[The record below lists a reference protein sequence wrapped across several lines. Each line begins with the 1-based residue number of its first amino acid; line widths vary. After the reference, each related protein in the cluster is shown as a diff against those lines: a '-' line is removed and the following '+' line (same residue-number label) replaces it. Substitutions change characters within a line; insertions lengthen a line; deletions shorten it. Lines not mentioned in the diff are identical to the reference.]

1 MFLLYTFGPILAKRK
16 KSFID
21 FNVVIVVYNC
31 VDKAFNLWINNEI
44 CITIK
49 EKYLFHDLECIM
61 RKIVI

>member
-1 MFLLYTFGPILAKRK
+1 MFLLYKFRPILAKRK

-31 VDKAFNLWINNEI
+31 VDKTFNLWINNEI

-49 EKYLFHDLECIM
+49 EKYLFHDMECIM
-61 RKIVI
+61 RQIVI